1 MTRCFSAIHGVV
13 KANWYKVALALL
25 LLAVSALSV
34 RPLESAVAQQTADV
48 RGSVVNGTAG
58 ASVPAGLPVSLVA
71 QSGDSLLD
79 RRETT
84 TDAQG
89 QFAFTGVTVQPDAA
103 YFLGVEYQG
112 VTYAVRVEPQQPDAS
127 WRLAVYE
134 TTSDT
139 AQVRIAENTLFIP
152 RTDEQR
158 RNLLALEVVRV
169 QNAGD
174 RTFVPDLSRP
184 QDMAFLRFSLP
195 PNATELDVQ
204 STLRGGNIVPVDR
217 GFAITTPLPPGNHD
231 ILFNY
236 LAPYSGSTLRY
247 ERTFPFGATSFEMLV
262 GEAAGKVS
270 AAGLQAGDAVVIEQK
285 RYQRLTGANLPA
297 GARVE
302 VTFSDIPRPSLA
314 RRIISPFQGGTVA
327 KVGIPILAALVL
339 AGVLTLAILRRRERA
354 GRGAPEPA
362 PEGATEAHSRD
373 ELLRAVAELDD
384 RFAVGGIP
392 QEDYQSQRAGLMQQL
407 RTMPAP
413 PAGAGDP
420 ADSRTKE
427 G

>member
-1 MTRCFSAIHGVV
+1 MLKVV
-13 KANWYKVALALL
+13 LTLL
-25 LLAVSALSV
+25 LLAVGALSI
-34 RPLESAVAQQTADV
+34 RPMESAAAQQTADV
-48 RGSVVNGTAG
+48 RGSVVNGTAD
-58 ASVPAGLPVSLVA
+58 ASVPADLSVSLVA

-89 QFAFTGVTVQPDAA
+89 QFVFTDVTVQPDAA

-112 VTYAVRVEPQQPDAS
+112 VTYTVRVEPQQPDAS
-127 WRLAVYE
+127 WRLVVYE
-134 TTSDT
+134 TTHDM
-139 AQVRIAENTLFIP
+139 AQVRIAEDTLFIP

-158 RNLLALEVVRV
+158 RNLLALEIVRV
-169 QNAGD
+169 QNLGD

-217 GFAITTPLPPGNHD
+217 GFALTTPLPPGNHD

-247 ERTFPFGATSFEMLV
+247 ERTFPFGATSFEMLM
-262 GEAAGKVS
+262 GEEAGKVS
-270 AAGLQAGDAVVIEQK
+270 ATGLQESTPVVIEQK
-285 RYQRLTGANLPA
+285 RYLRFTGANLSA

-302 VTFSDIPRPSLA
+302 MTFSDLPRPSLA

-339 AGVLTLAILRRRERA
+339 AGVLVLAILRRRERA
-354 GRGAPEPA
+354 TRGAPEPV
-362 PEGATEAHSRD
+362 PSGATEAQSRD
-373 ELLRAVAELDD
+373 DLVRGVAELDD
-384 RFAVGGIP
+384 RFAGGGLS
-392 QEDYQSQRAGLMQQL
+392 QEDYQSQRAGLMERL
-407 RTMPAP
+407 RTMLAP
-413 PAGAGDP
+413 PAGTGDA
-420 ADSRTKE
+420 ADSGTKE

>member
-1 MTRCFSAIHGVV
+1 MLKVV
-13 KANWYKVALALL
+13 LALL
-25 LLAVSALSV
+25 LLALGGLSV
-34 RPLESAVAQQTADV
+34 RPLNSAHAQQTADV

-58 ASVPAGLPVSLVA
+58 AGAPADLPVSLVA

-84 TDAQG
+84 TGAQG
-89 QFAFTGVTVQPDAA
+89 QFAFTGVTVQPSTA

-112 VTYAVRVEPQQPDAS
+112 VTYTLRVDPQQPDAS
-127 WRLAVYE
+127 WRLIVYE
-134 TTSDT
+134 TTSDM

-169 QNAGD
+169 QNLGD
-174 RTFVPDLSRP
+174 RTFVPDLARSQP
-184 QDMAFLRFSLP
+184 MGFLRFSLP

-217 GFAITTPLPPGNHD
+217 GFAITTPLPPGSHD

-236 LAPYSGSTLRY
+236 LTPYSGSTLRY
-247 ERTFPFGATSFEMLV
+247 ERTFPFGATSFEVLV

-270 AAGLQAGDAVVIEQK
+270 AAGLQGSDPVVIEQK
-285 RYQRLTGANLPA
+285 RYLRFTGANLPA

-302 VTFSDIPRPSLA
+302 MTFSDLPRPSLA
-314 RRIISPFQGGTVA
+314 RRIVSPFQSGAVA

-354 GRGAPEPA
+354 SRGAPETVPA
-362 PEGATEAHSRD
+362 GVTKAQSRD
-373 ELLRAVAELDD
+373 ELVRAVAELDD
-384 RFAVGGIP
+384 RFAGGGLS
-392 QEDYQSQRAGLMQQL
+392 QEDYQSQRAGLMERL
-407 RTMPAP
+407 RAMPTPLAS
-413 PAGAGDP
+413 AGDP
-420 ADSRTKE
+420 ASPGTKE

>member
-1 MTRCFSAIHGVV
+1 V
-13 KANWYKVALALL
+13 KRVFPSHIAVLLGALKVFFALL
-25 LLAVSALSV
+25 LLAVGALSV
-34 RPLESAVAQQTADV
+34 RPLDSAGAQQTADI
-48 RGSVVNGTAG
+48 RGSVVNGTAD
-58 ASVPAGLPVSLVA
+58 ARVPPNLPVRLIA

-79 RRETT
+79 QRDAT

-89 QFAFTGVTVQPDAA
+89 QFAFTGVTVQPNAA

-112 VTYAVRVEPQQPDAS
+112 VTYTVRVEPQQPDAS
-127 WRLAVYE
+127 WRLMVYE
-134 TTSDT
+134 TTSDM

-158 RNLLALEVVRV
+158 RNLLALEIVRV
-169 QNAGD
+169 QNLGD

-184 QDMAFLRFSLP
+184 QDMGFLRFSLP
-195 PNATELDVQ
+195 PNAAGLDVQ
-204 STLRGGNIVPVDR
+204 STLSGGNIVPVDR
-217 GFAITTPLPPGNHD
+217 GFAITTPLPPGNYD

-247 ERTFPFGATSFEMLV
+247 ERTFPFGAASFEMLV

-270 AAGLQAGDAVVIEQK
+270 AAGLRESDPVVIEQK
-285 RYQRLTGANLPA
+285 RYLRLTGANLPA

-302 VTFSDIPRPSLA
+302 MTFSDLPRPSLA

-327 KVGIPILAALVL
+327 KVGIPVLAALVL
-339 AGVLTLAILRRRERA
+339 AGVLTLAILRRRQRA
-354 GRGAPEPA
+354 SRGAPELV
-362 PEGATEAHSRD
+362 PEGVTEAQSRD
-373 ELLRAVAELDD
+373 ELVRAVAELDD
-384 RFAVGGIP
+384 RYASGGIP
-392 QEDYQSQRAGLMQQL
+392 QDAYQSQRAGMMERL
-407 RTMPAP
+407 RAAPAP

-420 ADSRTKE
+420 ASPSTKE